1 MLHGNDWSPRWDQ
14 GCFVFA
20 SNNSSGKKIP
30 IPKTFTVFE
39 SQGRK
44 KVEETQTQIIN
55 KSVSKQQVHDE
66 ISSRIDA
73 SHIPNQYLVHKIII
87 F

>member
-1 MLHGNDWSPRWDQ
+1 MRSGLLCL
-14 GCFVFA
+14 CFIQLIRE
-20 SNNSSGKKIP
+20 KIP
-30 IPKTFTVFE
+30 VPKTFTVFE

-44 KVEETQTQIIN
+44 KVEEIQTQLIN

-73 SHIPNQYLVHKIII
+73 SHIPNQYLVHKIIT

>member
-1 MLHGNDWSPRWDQ
+1 M
-14 GCFVFA
+14 
-20 SNNSSGKKIP
+20 
-30 IPKTFTVFE
+30 
-39 SQGRK
+39 
-44 KVEETQTQIIN
+44 
-55 KSVSKQQVHDE
+55 SKQQVHDE

>member
-1 MLHGNDWSPRWDQ
+1 MVMIEALGEIRVALCLLHTIQ
-14 GCFVFA
+14 Q
-20 SNNSSGKKIP
+20 GKKIP

-39 SQGRK
+39 RQGRK
-44 KVEETQTQIIN
+44 KVEETQTQLSS
-55 KSVSKQQVHDE
+55 KSMSKQQVHDE

-73 SHIPNQYLVHKIII
+73 SHIPDQYLVHKIII